1 MAKLIGYGLMS
12 TMNNSLG
19 GHLVKAQCEFC
30 GAKFG
35 SLEEAKKC
43 ETGHVNEMLRGLS
56 SEIHK
61 KLKEDLFNG

>member
-12 TMNNSLG
+12 MANNSLG
-19 GHLVKAQCEFC
+19 GHLSKAQCEFC

-35 SLEEAKKC
+35 SLDEAKKC
-43 ETGHVNEMLRGLS
+43 ETRHVNEMIRGLS

-61 KLKEDLFNG
+61 KLKEE